1 MKTDAAD
8 RIAAPSSIPQAPL
21 IALRPRSADHRPL
34 CCDAVNRRPG
44 VLRFGDY
51 EFRPDTGDLRRL
63 SPPPPGT
70 AVRLAPQPAK
80 LLELLLERRGEL
92 LERDEIRRVLWSD
105 THVDFDQ
112 SLAFCVRQLRAALGD
127 SGAKPAYIETLPRR
141 GFRLVA
147 PVVET
152 VVEPAAESAVV
163 VEQKNTAGPAS
174 IGLGRAGWSI
184 AILLLVVAT
193 AIGAHLARRE
203 PRVVTRLA
211 IMPFELAAGVEEP
224 EDRSRLALIS
234 ESLMVDLARDG
245 DAGIEVIGPR
255 TTAEYHG
262 SPFPDLDALAN
273 DLEIN
278 YVLNGRYLEARGAES
293 PPVLIVELIRLED
306 RAHPWVERF
315 DGERSPQEIAATV
328 RDGVRLAIA
337 PSR

>member
-1 MKTDAAD
+1 
-8 RIAAPSSIPQAPL
+8 
-21 IALRPRSADHRPL
+21 
-34 CCDAVNRRPG
+34 
-44 VLRFGDY
+44 VLRFGDF
-51 EFRPDTGDLRRL
+51 EFRPDTGDLRRV

-92 LERDEIRRVLWSD
+92 LERDEIRRALWSD

-127 SGAKPAYIETLPRR
+127 SGTKPGYIETLPRR

-147 PVVET
+147 PVVEPIVDP
-152 VVEPAAESAVV
+152 VVLPAVGQET
-163 VEQKNTAGPAS
+163 TAQPAS
-174 IGLGRAGWSI
+174 IRLGRAGWSI
-184 AILLLVVAT
+184 AILVLVAVAV
-193 AIGAHLARRE
+193 IGAHLVRRE
-203 PRVVTRLA
+203 PRVATRLA
-211 IMPFELAAGVEEP
+211 IMPFELAASVEESQG
-224 EDRSRLALIS
+224 RSRLALIS

-255 TTAEYHG
+255 TTAKYHG

-273 DLEIN
+273 DLEID
-278 YVLNGRYLEARGAES
+278 YVLNGRYLEATAAES

-328 RDGVRLAIA
+328 RDGVRQVLTR
-337 PSR
+337 SR